1 MLLVSAVEHYSHFY
15 HRCSFLCAV
24 GQLLNVKHEPL
35 SLIPP
40 QFETPLPPL
49 QPAVFPPTLRE
60 PPPPALD
67 QFDLDEHFASER
79 IRLAQLTNKCSESD
93 LDYFVRESGE
103 ILGVQ
108 PNLPDDKCVSCT
120 SPHASH
126 MWQMPQQ
133 CCYLTHTPTTLFAF
147 VSCCRCPFHT
157 HLCTGVAPR
166 TFWSTSS
173 GSW

>member
-1 MLLVSAVEHYSHFY
+1 MSTILTSTTASP
-15 HRCSFLCAV
+15 FLWPV
-24 GQLLNVKHEPL
+24 WQLLNVKHEPL

-108 PNLPDDKCVSCT
+108 PNLPDDKCVFCT

-133 CCYLTHTPTTLFAF
+133 CCYLTHTHTPPCLFLCPTAAAPSTY
-147 VSCCRCPFHT
+147 
-157 HLCTGVAPR
+157 TGVAPR

>member
-1 MLLVSAVEHYSHFY
+1 MTTILTSTTAVPLLWPVW
-15 HRCSFLCAV
+15 
-24 GQLLNVKHEPL
+24 QLLNVKHEPL

-108 PNLPDDKCVSCT
+108 PNLPDDKCVFCT
-120 SPHASH
+120 SPRVSH
-126 MWQMPQQ
+126 VANPPAV
-133 CCYLTHTPTTLFAF
+133 LLLNTHTHHPVCF

-157 HLCTGVAPR
+157 HTHTGVAPR